1 MTVIGLLLLVLGVV
15 VIGTLAYWV
24 VTKFLPAPSH
34 MIALAIVG
42 VLLLL
47 VLLYA
52 FFPGAVGSRIW

>member
-1 MTVIGLLLLVLGVV
+1 MTILGLLVLALGVICV
-15 VIGTLAYWV
+15 GCLAYWV
-24 VTKFLPAPSH
+24 ITKFFPEPAR

-52 FFPGAVGSRIW
+52 FFPGAVNQKVW

>member
-1 MTVIGLLLLVLGVV
+1 MTVLGLLLLVLGVV
-15 VIGTLAYWV
+15 VVGSLCYWV
-24 VTKFLPAPSH
+24 INKFFPAPAH

-52 FFPGAVGSRIW
+52 FFPGAINQRIW